1 MKDRRNNRLPVNVEM
16 ADPNSVVPIYKGEFE
31 LKFGDKSVNV
41 DGNVEFKWFPNSGA
55 RFQGII
61 HTNAVEFLKVDRI
74 ETSFI
79 LLIDGLCFGT
89 ALITGTQFGDP
100 STGVYVTGVMSQQAI
115 KGDSSIHV
123 DCVRFSIPN
132 LRDFRGLSITSVS
145 DKGETFFAGRM
156 LFEDDEYSI
165 CIDRKENESELRKAL
180 QEQGGYLIL
189 YDAELKVVKGSI
201 SHDSLQDVMHC
212 FGTFLSFL
220 NGRRT
225 SALFLTGVF
234 EDEVIWRDFADYY
247 VDDYKSVRSWPER
260 CYSGEL
266 NESWKRFKELW
277 KVEENQN
284 VLSTLVHWYVQANGH
299 AGFTEG
305 SIMMAQ
311 AALELV
317 YNWWI
322 VEDKQMVLGKDSESL
337 AASNKIRLL
346 LSQVGVD
353 TRIPDSFTEL
363 ADFISDASTIKDG
376 PEAIVQIRNAIVH
389 SQKEKRIKLSQ
400 IHYKAKSQAL
410 NLSLWYIELCLL
422 RILKF
427 DGKYNNRCADV
438 VYASKAE
445 QVMPWAIK

>member
-1 MKDRRNNRLPVNVEM
+1 MTERKDRLPINIDMEK
-16 ADPNSVVPIYKGEFE
+16 PNSAIPIYSGRFE
-31 LKFGDKSVNV
+31 LRDGDKFFT
-41 DGNVEFKWFPNSGA
+41 VEGEIEFRWFPNSGA
-55 RFQGII
+55 RFQGYIRDDAI
-61 HTNAVEFLKVDRI
+61 DFLRTDRI
-74 ETSFI
+74 STSYKLI
-79 LLIDGLCFGT
+79 IDGLSFGD
-89 ALITGTQFGDP
+89 AFITSTQFGDP
-100 STGVYVTGVMSQQAI
+100 SSGAFLSGLMSQKAI
-115 KGDSSIHV
+115 AGDSSIHV
-123 DCVRFSIPN
+123 NCVRFSIPN
-132 LRDFRGLSITSVS
+132 LRDFRGLSIRSVR
-145 DKGETFFAGRM
+145 DKGETFFTGRM

-165 CIDRKENESELRKAL
+165 CIDRKENDSELRKAL
-180 QEQGGYLIL
+180 LEQGGYLIL

-201 SHDSLQDVMHC
+201 SHDSLQNVMHC

-266 NESWKRFKELW
+266 NESWKKFKELW

-299 AGFTEG
+299 AGFAEG

-353 TRIPDSFTEL
+353 ARIPESFTEL